1 MLTREFIA
9 RFYNE
14 YTANG
19 GAEYRFVEQMLSQT
33 ATESEWAM
41 EIRRLHRVMKPL
53 LLSVIASDKKSGL
66 RSEMLGSNFTD
77 WMFLNDVLDYEDSEF
92 GERSAEELFAETWDE
107 LTLDQIEECITYN

>member
-19 GAEYRFVEQMLSQT
+19 GAEYRFVEQVLAKT
-33 ATESEWAM
+33 ATESEWAT
-41 EIRRLHRVMKPL
+41 EIRRLYSAMKPL
-53 LLSVIASDKKSGL
+53 LRLAVEAEKKSGL
-66 RSEMLGSNFTD
+66 RSETFGSNFAD

-92 GERSAEELFAETWDE
+92 DDRSAEELFAVTWND
-107 LTLDQIEECITYN
+107 LTLEQIGDCITYN

>member
-14 YTANG
+14 YIANG
-19 GAEYRFVEQMLSQT
+19 GTEYRFVGQVLTQT
-33 ATESEWAM
+33 ATESEWST
-41 EIRRLHRVMKPL
+41 EIRRLYRTMKTL
-53 LLSVIASDKKSGL
+53 LLSVIISDKKSGL
-66 RSEMLGSNFTD
+66 RSETLGSNFTD

-92 GERSAEELFAETWDE
+92 ADRSAEELFAVTWND